1 MPAFIEREVIPM
13 NTKTKKIIASTLAF
27 GTLLGIGAT
36 STPTQA
42 HAATQT
48 HQTTNATTQTAYY
61 TYNGNAGYNAKFVLD
76 KQFRT
81 ALNKG
86 KVTFNGIKLAP
97 TKSSKTTTKYDQL
110 FREYSKKD
118 KTASILDISLKNKLS
133 LKDVQAAYGK
143 NLKKVSNG
151 KNNMTGIYY
160 AKPGKNGATIWFDA
174 AKGKIDRIVIGFEKT
189 STVKKVIKK

>member
-1 MPAFIEREVIPM
+1 M
-13 NTKTKKIIASTLAF
+13 NTKTKKMIASTLAF

-48 HQTTNATTQTAYY
+48 HQTTQTAYY

-118 KTASILDISLKNKLS
+118 KTASIVDISLKNKLS
-133 LKDVQAAYGK
+133 LKDVQSTYGK

-174 AKGKIDRIVIGFEKT
+174 TKGKIDRIVIGFEKT

>member
-1 MPAFIEREVIPM
+1 MQLRHQL
-13 NTKTKKIIASTLAF
+13 K
-27 GTLLGIGAT
+27 
-36 STPTQA
+36 

-97 TKSSKTTTKYDQL
+97 TKSSKLRLNTINYSA
-110 FREYSKKD
+110 EYSKK
-118 KTASILDISLKNKLS
+118 IKL
-133 LKDVQAAYGK
+133 LQ
-143 NLKKVSNG
+143 
-151 KNNMTGIYY
+151 
-160 AKPGKNGATIWFDA
+160 F
-174 AKGKIDRIVIGFEKT
+174 
-189 STVKKVIKK
+189 